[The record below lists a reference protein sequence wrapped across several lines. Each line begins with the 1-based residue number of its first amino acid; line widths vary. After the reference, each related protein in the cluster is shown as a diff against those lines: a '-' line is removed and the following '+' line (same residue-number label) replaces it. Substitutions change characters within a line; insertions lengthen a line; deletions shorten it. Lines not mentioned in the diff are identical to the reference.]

1 MIVKNKIRDIL
12 ENAKSK
18 QASDIHITLESEC
31 GRVKFRQTGMMK
43 DFMEISKEEY
53 KRIVNYLKFIAE
65 LDINEHKIPQSG
77 KTSVNVHDTELTI
90 RVSTLPLT
98 LIDEVVVIRI
108 LDPLTER
115 QGGTLFLNE
124 AEFDFFKDYIQL
136 SQGLILFTGPTGSGK
151 STLMFN
157 LLNEIIKEG
166 TRQII
171 SIEDPVEYEI
181 DGMVQ
186 VEVNEKANISY
197 EPLLKGALRCDP
209 DVLMF
214 GEIRDKPIARELI
227 RASLSGHLVFSTF
240 HSKSAVT
247 TLSRLKDFG
256 LYDEELKQ
264 SISLIINQ
272 RILHSDA
279 GSFIIYEFLNATQI
293 NDYLLGNPVEYAT
306 LNDRIISL
314 KDEGYLSHEEFIHY
328 TQKFQ

>member
-1 MIVKNKIRDIL
+1 MKNKIIDIL
-12 ENAKSK
+12 ENAKK
-18 QASDIHITLESEC
+18 GQATDIHIILESDC
-31 GRVKFRQTGMMK
+31 GKIRFRQKGIMK
-43 DFMEISKEEY
+43 DFMEITKDEF

-77 KTSVNVHDTELTI
+77 KTAMQVNDEELAI

-98 LIDEVVVIRI
+98 LMDEVVVIRI
-108 LDPLTER
+108 LGSLAKR
-115 QGGTLFLNE
+115 QAGSLFLND
-124 AEFDFFKDYIQL
+124 AEFDFFKKYMQL

-166 TRQII
+166 TRQVI

-186 VEVNEKANISY
+186 VEINEKADISY
-197 EPLLKGALRCDP
+197 APLLKGALRCDP

-214 GEIRDKPIARELI
+214 GEIRDKTIARELI

-240 HSKSAVT
+240 HSKSAIS

-264 SISLIINQ
+264 SISLIVNQ

-279 GSFIIYEFLNATQI
+279 ESFIIYEFLTAPQI
-293 NDYLLGNPVEYAT
+293 NDYLMGRPVEYT
-306 LNDRIISL
+306 RLNDRLISL
-314 KDEGYLSHEEFIHY
+314 KKEGYLNHEKFIFY
-328 TQKFQ
+328 SQKFQ

>member
-1 MIVKNKIRDIL
+1 MKNKIIDIL
-12 ENAKSK
+12 ENAKK
-18 QASDIHITLESEC
+18 GQATDIHIILESDC
-31 GRVKFRQTGMMK
+31 GKVKFRQKGIMK
-43 DFMEISKEEY
+43 DFMEITKDEF

-77 KTSVNVHDTELTI
+77 KTAMQVNDEALAI

-98 LIDEVVVIRI
+98 LMDEVVVIRI
-108 LDPLTER
+108 LDSLAKRKAES
-115 QGGTLFLNE
+115 LFLD
-124 AEFDFFKDYIQL
+124 AGEFDFFKEYIQL

-166 TRQII
+166 TRQVI

-186 VEVNEKANISY
+186 VEINEKADISY
-197 EPLLKGALRCDP
+197 GPLLKGALRCDP

-214 GEIRDKPIARELI
+214 GEIRDRNIARELI

-240 HSKSAVT
+240 HSKSAIS

-272 RILHSDA
+272 RILHSDDK
-279 GSFIIYEFLNATQI
+279 SFIIYEFLTAPQI
-293 NDYLLGNPVEYAT
+293 NDYLMGRTVEYLN
-306 LNDRIISL
+306 LNDRLLSL
-314 KDEGYLSHEEFIHY
+314 KNEGYLNHEKFIFY
-328 TQKFQ
+328 SQKFQ